1 MIIIFNRMKYFFLSF
16 FCFAVSF
23 SSYSQTVLPNYFDGR
38 VYVKFTKAAHKP
50 FSKEDPKNISL
61 NKIQALKSLL
71 SKYGINKASCPF
83 YIASDDANLPD
94 VVKLEFSQIYQIE
107 ALIAELKSIP
117 GIEYAEKIG
126 IMKTEATPN
135 DFAISSASVHLAQIN
150 AQNAWNIFNGN
161 SNITV
166 AIVDNAVMW
175 SHADLTANTYT
186 NAAEASGIT
195 GVDDDGNGYIDDIN
209 GFSVADN
216 NNNANPTNMSMVHGT
231 HCAGIA
237 GARTDNAA
245 GIASI
250 GWNIKIIPV
259 QCEPDASSFPVN
271 VTYAYEGIIYA
282 TRAKAKIISC
292 SWGNQTG
299 SSLTEQYAIDYAWN
313 RGCIVIAAAGNY
325 GNNTPTYPA
334 AYNHV
339 YSVSAVDASD
349 IAWSLTCF
357 GTWVDIAAPG
367 VNIYSTLP
375 YTGTPAYGGLSGTSM
390 ATPMVAGLA
399 GLMLSKSPN
408 MTRSDV
414 LYCLS
419 STAANIY
426 TLGGNSGFAPGSQ
439 LGAGRID
446 AFAAMTCAAS
456 YSALPPV
463 ANFYAFPL
471 FTCPNTNI
479 TFYDS
484 SLYVPTT
491 WNWTFQGGTPA
502 TSTSSN
508 PSVSW
513 ATAGT
518 YSVMLTVSNANG
530 SNSKTKLS
538 YVTVSGPSALP
549 FFEGFQA
556 TQFLPSGWSP
566 NNLWNDNLYW
576 SRATGVGGFGT
587 STACATFDNFNLNAP
602 GDRDEMRSPK
612 FSFANVA
619 TARLRFDVAYA
630 RYDAVFSDSMEVKV
644 STNCGTT
651 WTSIYIKGGTQLA
664 TAPDAGSFYIPTA
677 TQWRRD
683 TIDISTITAGQNN
696 VMFSFI
702 NRGHY
707 GQPIYL
713 DNINLV
719 FPTPTL
725 NATYA
730 SSICLSSPS
739 VTFNNASASAASYTW
754 NFQGA
759 TPAVSNATNPSVT
772 YASAGTYTLNLLGSN
787 GTSTSSV
794 TRTITV
800 SSLPTISASN
810 ASICA
815 GYAATLQ
822 ASGANTYTWNTGATG
837 STLQVSPLSTSNYTV
852 SGSSGGCVVS
862 KSITVS
868 VSPSPTL
875 VAADQNICVG
885 GTATLSASGASSYS
899 WSTGA
904 SNPIVIVNPPVT
916 TVYTLTGFGIGCST
930 LKTLTV
936 TVNNP
941 LSVISSS
948 NANCNNAC
956 SGMANASTSG
966 GAAPYT
972 YVLTGASCNS
982 LPCVNL
988 CAGSY
993 TLKTTDNTGCSSNAS
1008 FSITAPI
1015 NNLVPVLSV
1024 SNANCSTCND
1034 GSINLNTA
1042 GGTSPFT
1049 YTWSPSGGNSSSATN
1064 LAPGCYT
1071 LTIQDANGCL
1081 TSTTACVGVNTGIA
1095 AVSANDGFEIYPN
1108 PAKGSVTIKCSGTDL
1123 QLNMYNNLGQII
1135 INNKNIGSLTSID
1148 LSEFASG
1155 VYLIEIKNQDQIFRK
1170 KLLVD

>member
-1 MIIIFNRMKYFFLSF
+1 MKYLFLTF
-16 FCFAVSF
+16 LCLAVSF
-23 SSYSQTVLPNYFDGR
+23 SSFSQNVYPNYIDGR

-61 NKIQALKSLL
+61 NKMVSVKALI
-71 SKYGINKASCPF
+71 SKYGISKATCPF
-83 YIASDDANLPD
+83 YQANDDANLPD
-94 VVKLEFSQIYQIE
+94 VVKLEFTQIQQIE
-107 ALIAELKSIP
+107 SIIAELKTIP
-117 GIEYAEKIG
+117 GIEYAEKVSL
-126 IMKTEATPN
+126 MKTDATPN
-135 DFAISSASVHLAQIN
+135 DFAISSASVHLTQIN
-150 AQNAWNIFNGN
+150 AQNAWNVFNGN

-186 NAAEASGIT
+186 NAAEASGTT

-216 NNNANPTNMSMVHGT
+216 NNNANPTNLGMSHGT

-237 GARTDNAA
+237 GARTDNAS

-250 GWNIKIIPV
+250 GWNIKLIPV
-259 QCEPDASSFPVN
+259 QCEPDASGSTIN
-271 VTYAYEGIIYA
+271 VTYGYEGIIYA

-292 SWGNQTG
+292 SWGNQVG
-299 SSLTEQYAIDYAWN
+299 SSITEQYAIDYAWN
-313 RGCIVIAAAGNY
+313 RGCIIVAAAGNA
-325 GNNTPTYPA
+325 GNNTPNYPG

-339 YSVSAVDASD
+339 YCVTAVDASD
-349 IAWSLTCF
+349 VAWGLSCY
-357 GTWVDIAAPG
+357 GTWVDVAAPG
-367 VNIYSTLP
+367 VNIFSTLP
-375 YTGTPAYGGLSGTSM
+375 YTGIPAYGGLSGTSM

-408 MTRSDV
+408 MTRNDV
-414 LYCLS
+414 LNCIS
-419 STAANIY
+419 TTAANIY
-426 TLGGNSGFAPGSQ
+426 TLGGNAGFAPGSQ

-463 ANFYAFPL
+463 ANFYAFPI

-479 TFYDS
+479 PFYDS

-491 WNWTFQGGTPA
+491 WIWTFQGGTPA

-513 ATAGT
+513 ATAGN
-518 YSVMLTVSNANG
+518 YSVSLTVSNANG

-538 YVTVSGPSALP
+538 YVNVSGPSALP

-556 TQFLPSGWSP
+556 NQFLPSGWSP
-566 NNLWNDNLYW
+566 NNIWNDNLYW

-630 RYDAVFSDSMEVKV
+630 RYDAVFSDSLEVKV

-651 WTSIYIKGGTQLA
+651 WTSIYLKGGTQLA
-664 TAPDAGSFYIPTA
+664 TAPDAGSFYSPSS

-683 TIDISTITAGQNN
+683 TIAISLLTAGQNN

-725 NATYA
+725 STTYA
-730 SSICLSSPS
+730 SSICITNPSLSFTNS
-739 VTFNNASASAASYTW
+739 SASAGSYTW

-759 TPAVSNATNPSVT
+759 TPAISNATNPSVT
-772 YASAGTYTLNLLGSN
+772 YSAPGTYTLNLMGSN

-800 SSLPTISASN
+800 SSLPTISAGN

-822 ASGANTYTWNTGATG
+822 ASGASTYTWNTGASG
-837 STLQVSPLSTSNYTV
+837 SSLVVSPISTINYTV
-852 SGSSGGCVVS
+852 NGSSAGCVATKIVS
-862 KSITVS
+862 VL

-875 VAADQNICVG
+875 VALDQYICVG
-885 GTATLSASGASSYS
+885 GTATLSVNGAISYS

-904 SNPIVIVNPPVT
+904 GSQSVLVNPPVT
-916 TVYTLTGFGIGCST
+916 TVYTVTGFGIGCST
-930 LKTLTV
+930 VKTLSV
-936 TVNNP
+936 IINNP
-941 LSVISSS
+941 LSVISTS
-948 NANCNNAC
+948 NANCTNAC
-956 SGMANASTSG
+956 SGMANAASSG
-966 GAAPYT
+966 GAAPYS

-988 CAGSY
+988 CAGNY
-993 TLKTTDNTGCSSNAS
+993 TLKTTDNTGCSSNVT

-1015 NNLVPVLSV
+1015 NNLVPVLSIT
-1024 SNANCSTCND
+1024 NANCSSCND
-1034 GSINLNTA
+1034 GFIQLNTA
-1042 GGTSPFT
+1042 GGTAPFT
-1049 YTWSPSGGNSSSATN
+1049 YSWLPSGGNGSTASN
-1064 LAPGCYT
+1064 LLPGCYT

-1081 TSTTACVGVNTGIA
+1081 TSTSSCVGVNTGIA
-1095 AVSANDGFEIYPN
+1095 DMTTNDGFEIYPN
-1108 PAKGSVTIKCSGTDL
+1108 PAKNSIRIKCRGNDL

-1155 VYLIEIKNQDQIFRK
+1155 VYVIEIKNQDQIFRK
-1170 KLLVD
+1170 KLLVE